1 MPRTL
6 VDFLIEKTKREEKY
20 FKNYLDYSK
29 IIKKEVIKFLGEA
42 KVYIFGS
49 ILKKDEIS
57 QDIDI
62 LIVSENLSKSG
73 IKTKAQIKLRKK
85 IGVFSPF
92 EFHFATPEE
101 YNSWWKYFLK
111 EKLEV

>member
-1 MPRTL
+1 MSRTL

-20 FKNYLDYSK
+20 FKNYLDYGK
-29 IIKKEVIKFLGEA
+29 IIKKEVIKLLGEA

-49 ILKKDEIS
+49 VLKKDEIP

-73 IKTKAQIKLRKK
+73 IKTEVQTKLRKK
-85 IGVFSPF
+85 IGAFSPF
-92 EFHFATPEE
+92 ELHLATPEE
-101 YNSWWKYFLK
+101 YNDWWKYFLK
-111 EKLEV
+111 EKLEI

>member
-6 VDFLIEKTKREEKY
+6 TDLLIEKTKREEKY

-29 IIKKEVIKFLGEA
+29 IIKKEVIKLLGEV

-49 ILKKDEIS
+49 ILKKDEIP

-62 LIVSENLSKSG
+62 LIVSEKLAESG
-73 IKTKAQIKLRKK
+73 VRTKTQVKIRKK
-85 IGVFSPF
+85 IGIFSPF
-92 EFHFATPEE
+92 ELHFATPEE
-101 YNSWWKYFLK
+101 YDNWWKYFLK
-111 EKLEV
+111 EKLEI